1 MGANLITD
9 YKLHISLDKLAYNPG
24 EIINGTFCF
33 DYGND
38 QLKKKKYKY
47 KKSSCCFKYNYI

>member
-38 QLKKKKYKY
+38 QLKKK
-47 KKSSCCFKYNYI
+47 I